1 MKKSIYLWLCALVLT
16 IVGLSS
22 CSSDDEIEVESYD
35 STYDVRYYSKDP
47 NLHKAQRRLY
57 FDQSIEMYPQSEP
70 PYILMVKWDSDQGK
84 NALDYI
90 SGKDDGVILER
101 HDSDYE
107 NMSIIICNKYILCP
121 YLYVSSSYKSSE
133 NFLYEDEYIWIDCKI
148 MLKMKEGKS
157 VDPIVEKYSDVLIRY
172 TGDEKVRGTEIFD
185 CTLRTSCEVLRL
197 AEEIHLRD
205 DVEWAEPN
213 MYSPIH
219 FDI

>member
-1 MKKSIYLWLCALVLT
+1 MILWLCTLVLT
-16 IVGLSS
+16 IAGLSS

-35 STYDVRYYSKDP
+35 STYDVQYYSKDP
-47 NLHKAQRRLY
+47 NLHKAQRRLF
-57 FDQSIEMYPQSEP
+57 FDKSIEMYPQSEP

-84 NALDYI
+84 EALDYI
-90 SGKDDGVILER
+90 AGKDDGVILDR
-101 HDSDYE
+101 YDSDHE
-107 NMSIIICNKYILCP
+107 NMSIILCNKYILCP

-133 NFLYEDEYIWIDCKI
+133 NFLYEDEYIRIDCKI
-148 MLKMKEGKS
+148 ILKMKEGKS

-172 TGDEKVRGTEIFD
+172 TGDEKVRGTEVFD
-185 CTLRTSCEVLRL
+185 CTLGTSCEVLRL